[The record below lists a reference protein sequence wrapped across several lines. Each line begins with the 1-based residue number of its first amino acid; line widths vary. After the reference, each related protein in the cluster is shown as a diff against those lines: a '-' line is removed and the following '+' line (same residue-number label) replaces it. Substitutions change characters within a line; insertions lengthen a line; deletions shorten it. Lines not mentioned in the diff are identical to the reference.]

1 MDAERSFLVALVLA
15 FAAVSALFVLPYTQY
30 VLLAILLSYLLYPL
44 QERLAPQVGARPAAA
59 VLICLTTLV
68 VLVPLG
74 ALLGVAVRQALAL
87 VTALVEGELGLDEIE
102 SFVRARTGFAVD
114 LNNAITSAGVDPQE
128 VLSLFD
134 RESGMAL
141 LDALSGVL
149 GGVSTALIG
158 LTVLL
163 FLLYYFLVSGASL
176 LGWLRSVTP
185 LSADTWSAL
194 VRQVDR
200 LMWAVLVGNVAVAV
214 VQGVL
219 TGIGFAALGIN
230 NAVFWTVVTVVLAL
244 LPLIGASVI
253 WLLASGYL
261 FFVGRPVAAALLFAY
276 GALVVSLSDNY
287 LRPMVGGREANLN
300 PALFV
305 LGVFGGLIVFG
316 FMGLFFGPVIVGA
329 LKVLVEL
336 AARERGR
343 SPVRVAK

>member
-59 VLICLTTLV
+59 VLISFTTLV

-87 VTALVEGELGLDEIE
+87 VEGELGLGEIE

-114 LNNAITSAGVDPQE
+114 LTNAITSAGIDPQE

-253 WLLASGYL
+253 WLPASGYL

-316 FMGLFFGPVIVGA
+316 FMGLFFGPVIVGT

-336 AARERGR
+336 AARERGG

>member
-1 MDAERSFLVALVLA
+1 
-15 FAAVSALFVLPYTQY
+15 
-30 VLLAILLSYLLYPL
+30 
-44 QERLAPQVGARPAAA
+44 
-59 VLICLTTLV
+59 
-68 VLVPLG
+68 
-74 ALLGVAVRQALAL
+74 
-87 VTALVEGELGLDEIE
+87 
-102 SFVRARTGFAVD
+102 
-114 LNNAITSAGVDPQE
+114 
-128 VLSLFD
+128 
-134 RESGMAL
+134 MAL

-253 WLLASGYL
+253 WLPASGYL

-316 FMGLFFGPVIVGA
+316 FMSLFFGPVIVGT

-336 AARERGR
+336 AARERGG